1 MLKTWEAKFFMHGY
15 DYLRRNEE
23 GILEV
28 EGCNSLEL
36 LKEYG
41 SPLYVMN
48 ENFIINRC
56 KQIKK
61 HHIEKHGGFAVYASK
76 AFSNKS
82 MIRLIKEQGIGL
94 DVVSGGEMYT
104 AASVD
109 FPMENIVFHGNN
121 KLPEEIEMAVEL
133 GVGRI
138 IIDNLYDVDNVIKIS
153 NEKKKLTGVMVR
165 IAPGVEGDTHD
176 FVKTGHED
184 SKFGFCL
191 NDGLLEKS
199 IEKLLNAEYINFRG
213 IHAHVG
219 SQLLDNEVFK
229 EEVSVLANLYE
240 ELTKKFNI
248 EINEINLGGGFG
260 IFYTEDDTRYDVS
273 YFTDVMNDEVTKQ
286 FKEKGIKRPMVI
298 IEPGRWVV
306 GEAGV
311 TLYTIGAIKNV
322 EGIRKYISV
331 DGGMTDNPR
340 LALYGS
346 EYLALAVENADRK
359 EEVVT
364 VAGKCCETGDIIIN
378 NISLPERKSGE
389 HLAVLST
396 GAYNYSMASNYN
408 RIPKPA
414 VVMVNSGKSRVI
426 VKRETYEDIIRN
438 DI

>member
-1 MLKTWEAKFFMHGY
+1 MYGY
-15 DYLRRNEE
+15 NYLTRDDN
-23 GILEV
+23 GILEI

-36 LKEYG
+36 LKKYG

-48 ENFIINRC
+48 ESFIIDRC

-61 HHIEKHGGFAVYASK
+61 YHIDKYGGFAVYASK
-76 AFSNKS
+76 AFSNKA
-82 MIRLIKEQGIGL
+82 MLKLIKEQGIGI
-94 DVVSGGEMYT
+94 DVVSGGELYT
-104 AASVD
+104 ASSVD
-109 FPMENIVFHGNN
+109 FPMENVIFHGNN
-121 KLPEEIEMAVEL
+121 KLPSEIEMAVEL

-138 IIDNLYDVDNVIKIS
+138 IIDNLYDVENVIKIS
-153 NEKKKLTGVMVR
+153 NEKKKSTGVMVR

-176 FVKTGHED
+176 FIKTGHED

-219 SQLLDNEVFK
+219 SQLLENEVFK
-229 EEVSVLANLYE
+229 EEVAVLVELYDK
-240 ELTKKFNI
+240 LYKTFNV

-260 IFYTEDDTRYDVS
+260 IFYTEDDTRLDVS
-273 YFTDVMNDEVTKQ
+273 FFTDVMNDEVDKQ
-286 FKEKGIKRPMVI
+286 FKEKGLKRPMVI
-298 IEPGRWVV
+298 IEPGRWIA

-346 EYLALAVENADRK
+346 EYLAVAVENSDRE

-378 NISLPERKSGE
+378 NIAIPERKSGD

-414 VVMVNSGKSRVI
+414 VIMVKNGESRLI
-426 VKRETYEDIIRN
+426 VKRETYEDITRN